1 MFTFKHFFLLNFHC
15 LTYSAMIGLG
25 FDRNIKHKLN
35 PLPKYSLVLGLSAHF
50 KFLFSVLTLMKDDN
64 AEHPF
69 HF

>member
-1 MFTFKHFFLLNFHC
+1 
-15 LTYSAMIGLG
+15 MIGLG